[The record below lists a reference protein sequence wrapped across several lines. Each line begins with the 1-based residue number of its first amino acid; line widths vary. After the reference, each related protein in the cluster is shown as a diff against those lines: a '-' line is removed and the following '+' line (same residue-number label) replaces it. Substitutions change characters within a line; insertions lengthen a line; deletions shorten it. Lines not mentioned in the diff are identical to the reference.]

1 MAREYMVRLAGIHD
15 ADLINLARNYDIG
28 VKNFFKECLLNY
40 VQKIEIIY
48 DLPKPTGNEEELNKI
63 SFQIE
68 FDDNNPEEAKVIRL
82 LDSIKGRYKN
92 TFIKNTVRLF
102 VKVPVTTFFIDDPE
116 VAKLVESYNEDS
128 RRKEGFYPSKRRE
141 RRRFNK
147 PVDTLST
154 KEIKNDKSTVK
165 TKRFDKETKH
175 EIPEIKEEIKKNIHG
190 EKVNSV
196 HYDNS
201 PEKQKDS
208 NILNMFDN
216 LF

>member
-1 MAREYMVRLAGIHD
+1 MAKEYMVRLAGIHD

-28 VKNFFKECLLNY
+28 VKNFFKECLLCY
-40 VQKIEIIY
+40 VQKKEIIY

-68 FDDNNPEEAKVIRL
+68 FDDRNPDEAKVIRL

-128 RRKEGFYPSKRRE
+128 RRKEGLYPSKRRE
-141 RRRFNK
+141 RKKSNK
-147 PVDTLST
+147 PVDTFSNIERT
-154 KEIKNDKSTVK
+154 KSKVK
-165 TKRFDKETKH
+165 PDRFDKETKQ
-175 EIPEIKEEIKKNIHG
+175 EIPETKEEIKKAIPE

-196 HYDNS
+196 HYDS
-201 PEKQKDS
+201 SREKQEDS
-208 NILNMFDN
+208 NILKMFDN